1 MRGRARI
8 HVVIV
13 RRQMERALCE
23 KREVLRWLHP
33 CLCAAYSLFCCDLCA
48 PTPSIRSENRHK
60 TELELNSNPSVLAR
74 NASRRGRTAEVP
86 VSHQG
91 VAPLMRRRPRLKV
104 ETHDDVPLD
113 TCGPLR
119 SRSLS
124 EVLLE
129 CVDWWWEALATRL
142 WLAALLY
149 ACSAPLMELAF
160 YLNVRRFIRVRSLE
174 PHRTRSSDTDYAEV
188 YAFWMHLLTEESA
201 DRIDDMI
208 RGWFINPEH
217 EHAQSKLNPLL
228 SSPKKRGCS
237 EPRVGNVLQLIAWT
251 LFNHDLA
258 SLSLEE
264 LQEAET
270 VVRKIEAVRGAAYPP
285 GTDPR
290 LVCMRHTLGELEIVW
305 KPLCFY
311 LAALAAQRL
320 AEAALYLRG
329 FRRLSAQRL
338 EYWHLPA
345 STRGAQRR
353 GRGDVHDAEP
363 FVLMHGVGGLT
374 PYIPFSFI
382 VASEYPNPVLLPCFP
397 SCTIRLP
404 TLVSPPPAP
413 TSELVA
419 SIEAMVAAHAALPPL
434 SGMGPSH
441 AGPRRDLDMGSE
453 ASAASSHAAGA
464 TGCSPRHRYADAE
477 GERTLLRAE
486 GGARAT
492 FVAHSM
498 GTAFLAAVLRA
509 RPGLASGVLMVDPVC
524 FLLYRRDVLYNF
536 LYRKPALRRSWYRP
550 SKWFNLALHRL
561 LTREPC
567 MQCCFRRDFWWS
579 QYLLHPWDI
588 PCDAAVLLSGHDAIV
603 NAKEVE
609 RYLIEQAAAL
619 RRDPAADAACAAY
632 EIRVEMHEGRSHG
645 WLMVMPRIRRGVLD
659 ALAELPRRR
668 GGES

>member
-1 MRGRARI
+1 MR
-8 HVVIV
+8 H
-13 RRQMERALCE
+13 
-23 KREVLRWLHP
+23 
-33 CLCAAYSLFCCDLCA
+33 
-48 PTPSIRSENRHK
+48 
-60 TELELNSNPSVLAR
+60 
-74 NASRRGRTAEVP
+74 
-86 VSHQG
+86 
-91 VAPLMRRRPRLKV
+91 RPRPKV
-104 ETHDDVPLD
+104 QALDDVPLD
-113 TCGPLR
+113 TREPSQ
-119 SRSLS
+119 SRSFG

-129 CVDWWWEALATRL
+129 CVDWWWEALATRF
-142 WLAALLY
+142 WLAVLLY

-160 YLNVRRFIRVRSLE
+160 YLNVRRFIRMRSLE
-174 PHRTRSSDTDYAEV
+174 PHRTRSSDADYAEV
-188 YAFWMHLLTEESA
+188 YAFWMHLLTEESG

-208 RGWFINPEH
+208 RGWFIDPER
-217 EHAQSKLNPLL
+217 EHAKSKLHPLVA
-228 SSPKKRGCS
+228 SPKKHGCG

-290 LVCMRHTLGELEIVW
+290 LVCMRHTLDELEMVW
-305 KPLCFY
+305 KPLLFY

-329 FRRLSAQRL
+329 FRRHSAQRL
-338 EYWHLPA
+338 EYWHLPT
-345 STRGAQRR
+345 STRGGQGRS
-353 GRGDVHDAEP
+353 RGDVRDEEP
-363 FVLMHGVGGLT
+363 LVLMHGVGGLT
-374 PYIPFSFI
+374 AYIPFSFI
-382 VASEYPNPVLLPCFP
+382 VASERPNPILLPCFP

-404 TLVSPPPAP
+404 TLASPPPVP

-419 SIEAMVAAHAALPPL
+419 SIEAMIAAHAVSPPPACTV
-434 SGMGPSH
+434 SPH
-441 AGPRRDLDMGSE
+441 AAHRRDLDMSSE
-453 ASAASSHAAGA
+453 ASAASTHAAGA
-464 TGCSPRHRYADAE
+464 AGGSPRRQSADAAGSE
-477 GERTLLRAE
+477 PALLRVENPE
-486 GGARAT
+486 GPRAM

-561 LTREPC
+561 LTQEPC

-609 RYLIEQAAAL
+609 RYLREQAAAL
-619 RRDPAADAACAAY
+619 RRDPAAKAACATH
-632 EIRVEMHEGRSHG
+632 ELHVEMHEGRSHG
-645 WLMVMPRIRRGVLD
+645 WLMAMPHIQRGVLD
-659 ALAELPRRR
+659 SLALLRRRR
-668 GGES
+668 GGEA